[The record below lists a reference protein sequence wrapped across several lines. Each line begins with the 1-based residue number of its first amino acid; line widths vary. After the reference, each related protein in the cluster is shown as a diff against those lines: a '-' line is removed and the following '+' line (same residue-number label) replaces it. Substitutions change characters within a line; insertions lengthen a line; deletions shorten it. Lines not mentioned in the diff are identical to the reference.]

1 MPGNIPDFDYLV
13 TLATNSPHEL
23 EELRIK
29 LCDHVIES
37 APISQRRRLRG
48 LQFQIDMERR
58 KAATPMAACM
68 RISEMMHSSFDE
80 LRQKLN
86 EATGTEAST
95 SATQG
100 AKRANTHS
108 HDTRAAARVLSFP
121 ER

>member
-1 MPGNIPDFDYLV
+1 MPRNIPDFDYLV

-23 EELRIK
+23 EKLRTK
-29 LCDHVIES
+29 LCDQIIES
-37 APISQRRRLRG
+37 APTSQRRRLRG

-86 EATGTEAST
+86 EATGTETAPPT
-95 SATQG
+95 NQG
-100 AKRANTHS
+100 AKRASADNHS
-108 HDTRAAARVLSFP
+108 TRAAARVLSFP